1 MGLAR
6 HLQSVEGSFPD
17 QQTIRLFS
25 WIRATDGPTQAS
37 KSRVRVFYPVSAG
50 TSSPWASRESVFLAV
65 DLTGG
70 ERGWK
75 ED

>member
-1 MGLAR
+1 MELAHR
-6 HLQSVEGSFPD
+6 LQSVEGSFPD

-25 WIRATDGPTQAS
+25 WIQATDGPIQTS
-37 KSRVRVFYPVSAG
+37 KSHVRVFYPVSAG
-50 TSSPWASRESVFLAV
+50 TFSPWASRESVFLAA